1 MSETGFLRR
10 AMSRLSTST
19 VDIEAAELREESQ
32 AQGCRPMTGYADR
45 DIVTLHGSLSTV
57 TQRPH
62 GGVCTLEAEL
72 DDGSGTVTLVW
83 LGQRRIAGI
92 TPGRSVTVHGRLS
105 CAEPGRRVLYNPRYE
120 LTA

>member
-10 AMSRLSTST
+10 TIARLSSST
-19 VDIEAAELREESQ
+19 GELEAAQLRDESE
-32 AQGCRPMTGYADR
+32 AKGCRPVTEYSDR
-45 DIVTLHGSLSTV
+45 DLVTLHGSLTAV

-72 DDGSGTVTLVW
+72 DDGSGRLTLIW

-92 TPGRSVTVHGRLS
+92 TPGRALKVSGRLS
-105 CAEPGRRVLYNPRYE
+105 CDDGRRVLYNPRYE

>member
-10 AMSRLSTST
+10 TMARLSSST
-19 VDIEAAELREESQ
+19 GDLEAAELRSE
-32 AQGCRPMTGYADR
+32 AKAHGCHPVTTYTDR
-45 DIVTLHGSLSTV
+45 DVVTLHGSLTAV
-57 TQRPH
+57 TLRPH

-72 DDGSGTVTLVW
+72 DDGSGTVRLIW

-92 TPGRSVTVHGRLS
+92 TPGRAMKVEGRLS
-105 CAEPGRRVLYNPRYE
+105 CRQGQPVLYNPRYE

>member
-10 AMSRLSTST
+10 TFARLASSTG
-19 VDIEAAELREESQ
+19 DLEAAELRTEAE
-32 AQGCRPMTGYADR
+32 ANGCRPVTTYGDR
-45 DIVTLHGSLSTV
+45 ELVTLHGSLTAV

-72 DDGSGTVTLVW
+72 DDGSGTVTLIW

-92 TPGRSVTVHGRLS
+92 SCGRAVKVSGRLS
-105 CAEPGRRVLYNPRYE
+105 CTDGRRAMYNPRYE

>member
-10 AMSRLSTST
+10 AMERLASSTGDLES
-19 VDIEAAELREESQ
+19 AELRHDAE
-32 AQGCRPMTGYADR
+32 ANGCRLVTAYGDR
-45 DIVTLHGSLSTV
+45 DLVTLHGSLTAV
-57 TQRPH
+57 TQRPV

-72 DDGSGTVTLVW
+72 DDGSGMVTLIW

-92 TPGRSVTVHGRLS
+92 TPGRAIKVSGRLS
-105 CAEPGRRVLYNPRYE
+105 CDEGRRVLYNPRYE

>member
-10 AMSRLSTST
+10 TIARLATSTS
-19 VDIEAAELREESQ
+19 DLEAAELRDEAQ
-32 AQGCRPMTGYADR
+32 ANGCRPMTTYKDR
-45 DIVTLHGSLSTV
+45 DLVTLHGSLTAV
-57 TQRPH
+57 TLRPH

-72 DDGSGTVTLVW
+72 DDGSGAVTILW

-92 TPGRSVTVHGRLS
+92 APGRAIKVSGRLS
-105 CAEPGRRVLYNPRYE
+105 CLEGRRVMYNPRYE

>member
-1 MSETGFLRR
+1 MSEGFLKR

-19 VDIEAAELREESQ
+19 GDIEAAELRHESE
-32 AQGCRPMTGYADR
+32 AKGCRLVTGYCDR
-45 DIVTLHGSLSTV
+45 DMVTLHGSLTAV

-92 TPGRSVTVHGRLS
+92 TPGRAVKVHGRLS
-105 CAEPGRRVLYNPRYE
+105 EGHGRRVLYNPRYE